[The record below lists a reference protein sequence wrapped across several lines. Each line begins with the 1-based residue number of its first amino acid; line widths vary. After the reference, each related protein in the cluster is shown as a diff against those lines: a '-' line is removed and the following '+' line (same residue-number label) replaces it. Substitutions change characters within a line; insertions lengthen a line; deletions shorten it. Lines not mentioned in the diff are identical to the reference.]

1 MKTLTVMLYMI
12 ISTCGICNDQRKVI
26 FVPIS
31 QVVKFLLEN
40 GADPKLQTSQN
51 CSTAELA
58 RSAAVLKLVSPE
70 RNARDYYATYSQEP
84 HPLPRPSQFDEA
96 NFDLP
101 GAKINGLNSSYS
113 ERSLYSGGF
122 EPVMHV
128 DAKNDAPPVFWS
140 VEHSQNK
147 EMCVNPQEDFENH
160 CNKQHFYEF
169 PRNGHHSAG
178 ESDVKGN
185 KERGD
190 LRVTLSSAEAV
201 KGIDEG
207 TGHFQQPRCYGVDS
221 TDMVPGGNT
230 EVVDKMNVAESSSE
244 NLVLNP
250 IKECTSDIACPNSL
264 EESIATESLVQ
275 INAREVSAKKP
286 GETVIQESEEDT
298 VAPEKLNEC
307 LDKAMIEISSYLER
321 GQNFDVQTP
330 CEERDLSKGDPGL
343 FKHDKSVA
351 GDWSFANESGIPH
364 RPVVVP
370 LETGLSDDYSQEDQ
384 QLASV
389 SQPGETVLKT
399 TESNAVIADLTSN
412 GTDCFERQQVGNFTK
427 VKSRSEK
434 RREGMERSGKTGRR
448 KRSSARSSESS
459 RCDSNQ
465 SVVKEECT
473 NHIPNVTWRS
483 ELSKYR
489 YSMSAIPFCVP
500 GYEDFLINSGNG
512 SKSLSNEVSPCP
524 SSCS

>member
-1 MKTLTVMLYMI
+1 MH
-12 ISTCGICNDQRKVI
+12 SVI

-51 CSTAELA
+51 YSTAELA

-70 RNARDYYATYSQEP
+70 QTARDYYATYSQESQ
-84 HPLPRPSQFDEA
+84 PLPRPSQFDEA

-101 GAKINGLNSSYS
+101 GAKINCLNSSYS
-113 ERSLYSGGF
+113 ERSLYSSGF
-122 EPVMHV
+122 EPVVHV
-128 DAKNDAPPVFWS
+128 DAKNDAPPVFLS

-147 EMCVNPQEDFENH
+147 EMCVNAQEDFGISSGNH
-160 CNKQHFYEF
+160 YNKQYFYEF
-169 PRNGHHSAG
+169 PRNGHHFAS
-178 ESDVKGN
+178 ESDVKGS
-185 KERGD
+185 KERED
-190 LRVTLSSAEAV
+190 LSATSTEAV
-201 KGIDEG
+201 KRIDEG
-207 TGHFQQPRCYGVDS
+207 TGHFRQPHFHVVDS
-221 TDMVPGGNT
+221 TDMVPGCNT
-230 EVVDKMNVAESSSE
+230 KVVGKMNVAESSSE
-244 NLVLNP
+244 NLVQNP
-250 IKECTSDIACPNSL
+250 IKKCSSDIACPNSP
-264 EESIATESLVQ
+264 EESIATETLVQ
-275 INAREVSAKKP
+275 INAREVSSAKKP
-286 GETVIQESEEDT
+286 GETVTQESEEDT

-321 GQNFDVQTP
+321 SQNFDVQTP
-330 CEERDLSKGDPGL
+330 CDERDLSKGGPGL
-343 FKHDKSVA
+343 FKNDKSVA
-351 GDWSFANESGIPH
+351 EDRSFATEGSTPH
-364 RPVVVP
+364 RPVSVP
-370 LETGLSDDYSQEDQ
+370 LETGLSDDYSQEDL

-389 SQPGETVLKT
+389 SQPGETEFKT
-399 TESNAVIADLTSN
+399 TESNAVVTDLTSN

-448 KRSSARSSESS
+448 KRSSTRSSESS

-489 YSMSAIPFCVP
+489 CSMSAIPLRVP
-500 GYEDFLINSGNG
+500 GYEDFLINSRNG
-512 SKSLSNEVSPCP
+512 SKSLLNEVSPCP